1 MCMQPVACTYIDIAN
16 TMCKRRYAGLQGA
29 LAQHITLIT
38 HRERDMRNCCLS
50 LLTVSSLA
58 AIVASAPAAAS
69 TQLCPGAALAGV
81 TGPITNGSSCNLEAT
96 GTTVSEVFVGVSAK
110 DTDILNLGSTFIFNN
125 QTATTTPPIIPAM
138 QSVTKGDS
146 LPYNLTNTTDP
157 LSILVGG
164 PPTFDTGTAYTNPAV
179 SFPPLIDQSALPGV
193 YHFAWFDIA
202 NATDF
207 ELAVW
212 SQGHHTGRG
221 RLLYHEQRGI
231 LGLDI
236 CRRRGFAGYCK
247 RRLERHDLRI
257 PGSCAR
263 RHGRVAALNSRT
275 VDMGDD
281 DRGLCGSWLGRLSR
295 FAQRRGHSVDE
306 SR

>member
-1 MCMQPVACTYIDIAN
+1 M
-16 TMCKRRYAGLQGA
+16 R
-29 LAQHITLIT
+29 T
-38 HRERDMRNCCLS
+38 HCLG

-58 AIVASAPAAAS
+58 AIVASEPAAAS

-81 TGPITNGSSCNLEAT
+81 SGPITNGSSCNLEAT

-146 LPYNLTNTTDP
+146 LPYNLTNTNDP
-157 LSILVGG
+157 LSFLIGG
-164 PPTFDTGTAYTNPAV
+164 PPTFDAGTAYTNPAV

-207 ELAVW
+207 DSLFGPKVTIPAAVDSFIMSNGGYSDW
-212 SQGHHTGRG
+212 TFVGVEDSRVTASDDWNDTIYAFQGVAPVGTVV
-221 RLLYHEQRGI
+221 LPPSIPEPSTWVMMI
-231 LGLDI
+231 A
-236 CRRRGFAGYCK
+236 GFAGLGLAGYRASRK
-247 RRLERHDLRI
+247 S
-257 PGSCAR
+257 PVPAR
-263 RHGRVAALNSRT
+263 AKGF
-275 VDMGDD
+275 D
-281 DRGLCGSWLGRLSR
+281 
-295 FAQRRGHSVDE
+295 
-306 SR
+306 